1 MKKILSLIMACL
13 LIFAAV
19 SCGNQGSSET
29 DGTESGSYS
38 DATSDTSDVIDESP
52 VDVVEKQIIADRT
65 FKHGFNVQSQTDGIP
80 TPIGVLRTDETDTVS
95 PLWNIGQWYC
105 GASYKDDAEKYDSY
119 NILNAKHSLNG
130 SKHTWIDASKKL
142 SVDTETGSIGMRL
155 LGTKEYTHPRQKNEG
170 WPHLLLSYNIL
181 GEYKLS
187 ELKSVRF
194 EMEFM
199 LTKLT
204 NAMSASEQDNNLHT
218 AQFVFYCVLRNT
230 NKLSKDYNSYL
241 WFGLNLFDARYEI
254 IPAYASQDSGK
265 EINTG
270 AFIYQPISSAYC
282 KMPTRLGETQSINYN
297 LLPRMK
303 DAFKTA
309 QQARFLVNTK
319 WEDLSL
325 KPGNFGFEV
334 TGTYDI
340 AAEISALNLYAG
352 T

>member
-1 MKKILSLIMACL
+1 MKRFLSLIIACL
-13 LIFAAV
+13 LVFAAV
-19 SCGNQGSSET
+19 SCGNKNDSAT
-29 DGTESGSYS
+29 DESKDSVSS
-38 DATSDTSDVIDESP
+38 DASDITDESP
-52 VDVVEKQIIADRT
+52 INVVEKQIIADRT
-65 FKHGFNVQSQTDGIP
+65 FKHGFNVKSQTDGIS
-80 TPIGVLRTDETDTVS
+80 TPIGVLQTNDEDTVS

-105 GASYKDDAEKYDSY
+105 GAAYKDDSEKYDSY
-119 NILNAKHSLNG
+119 NILKATHSVNG
-130 SKHTWIDASKKL
+130 SKHTWIDTSKKL

-155 LGTKEYTHPRQKNEG
+155 LGTKEYTHPRQRNES
-170 WPHLLLSYNIL
+170 WPHLLLEYNVL

-187 ELKSVRF
+187 DLKSARF

-204 NAMSASEQDNNLHT
+204 NAMSASEHDNDLHT
-218 AQFVFYCVLRNT
+218 AQFVFYCVLKNT
-230 NKLSKDYNSYL
+230 NKLSKDYNSYI

-282 KMPTRLGETQSINYN
+282 KTPTKLGETQSINYN

-303 DAFKTA
+303 DAFKAA

-340 AAEISALNLYAG
+340 AVEISTLNLYAG
-352 T
+352 V

>member
-1 MKKILSLIMACL
+1 MKRFLSLIMAFL
-13 LIFAAV
+13 LVFAAV
-19 SCGNQGSSET
+19 SCGNRNDSATDESKESVSLDASENT
-29 DGTESGSYS
+29 
-38 DATSDTSDVIDESP
+38 DESP
-52 VDVVEKQIIADRT
+52 INVVEKQIIADRT
-65 FKHGFNVQSQTDGIP
+65 FKHGFNVKSQTDGIS
-80 TPIGVLRTDETDTVS
+80 TPIGVLQTNEEDAVS

-105 GASYKDDAEKYDSY
+105 GAAYKDDSEKYDSY
-119 NILNAKHSLNG
+119 NILKATHSVNG

-155 LGTKEYTHPRQKNEG
+155 LGTKEYTHPRQRNEG
-170 WPHLLLSYNIL
+170 WPHLLLEYNVL

-187 ELKSVRF
+187 DLKSARF
-194 EMEFM
+194 EIEFM

-204 NAMSASEQDNNLHT
+204 NAMSASEHDNDLHT
-218 AQFVFYCVLRNT
+218 AQFVFYCVLKNT
-230 NKLSKDYNSYL
+230 NKLSKDYNSYI

-282 KMPTRLGETQSINYN
+282 KTPTKLGETQSINYN

-303 DAFKTA
+303 DAFKAA

-340 AAEISALNLYAG
+340 AVEISTLNLYAG
-352 T
+352 V

>member
-1 MKKILSLIMACL
+1 MKRLLSLIMVFL

-19 SCGNQGSSET
+19 ACGNQDNSAT
-29 DGTESGSYS
+29 DNTK
-38 DATSDTSDVIDESP
+38 DPTSDTSDVIDESP
-52 VDVVEKQIIADRT
+52 IGVVEKQIIADRT
-65 FKHGFNVQSQTDGIP
+65 FKHGFNVKSQTDGISV
-80 TPIGVLRTDETDTVS
+80 PIGVLQTDEADTVT

-105 GASYKDDAEKYDSY
+105 GAAYKDDSEKYDSY

-130 SKHTWIDASKKL
+130 TKHTWIDTSKKL
-142 SVDTETGSIGMRL
+142 SVDTGNGAIGMRL
-155 LGTKEYTHPRQKNEG
+155 LGTKEYTHPRQTNEG
-170 WPHLLLSYNIL
+170 WPHLLLEYNIL

-204 NAMSASEQDNNLHT
+204 NAMTASEHDNNLHT
-218 AQFVFYCVLRNT
+218 AQFVFYCVLKNT
-230 NKLSKDYNSYL
+230 NKLSKDYNNYI

-282 KMPTRLGETQSINYN
+282 KTPTKLGETQSINYN

-303 DAFKTA
+303 DAFKAA

-340 AAEISALNLYAG
+340 ATEISTLNLYAG